1 MNIFIK
7 TCPRDFLRVEKL
19 LNTLDVYNKDNIPI
33 TLCIEKKYEKLLYD
47 NINVSNIEIIFS
59 EDILKKYNI
68 REMRNKLNR
77 WQIQQVIKFEYVYQS
92 SEDNFM
98 IIDSDSILIK
108 PFFKKDLYNSD
119 GNLYTVMSNLEDRII
134 EMSSDVIVSE
144 IDYNEAKKFMQRDR
158 KNVQKV
164 FNREGEILEF
174 GPPPVLWSRKVVTD
188 FYENYLLKNKKT
200 FVDIINEIPIEYNW
214 YGEWLLESKCIPLS
228 PIEPLFKNISSK
240 EQYDSLIEKGITK
253 KDLQK
258 TYIGINLHTNW
269 SIENEVKD
277 YEI

>member
-174 GPPPVLWSRKVVTD
+174 GPPPVLWSKKVVTD